1 MNLVTGVEKRR
12 KIVKVVLD
20 IETDQLDASVVN
32 CIVAKNIDTNLVT
45 VFDPDNMHVF
55 KNWSKNIEQYIM
67 HNGLSFDAP
76 VLNRLL
82 GTSIKPSQVLDT
94 LILSQLF
101 NPMREGGNGLKAWG
115 DRFKF
120 PKGSIE
126 NFAKYTDE
134 LKKYC
139 IQDVEITH
147 KLYEYLKKEGRGF
160 SKSCIDLEHQVR
172 VILDQQ
178 EKNGFALDIKKA
190 MLLLGQL
197 SDEANQLEKW
207 AIERFEPTKVELKTK
222 TKYIPFNIGSRQQIA
237 NRLMAIGWKP
247 KKFTDKGSVIVNEDV
262 LDTID
267 MPEAKKFSRF
277 FLLQKRV
284 AQIKSWIESF
294 NDKTG
299 RVHGKVMTLKTITGR
314 MAHNSPNMAQ
324 IPAVRSPYGKE
335 CRECWTVGNI
345 HTHSIVGTDASGLEL
360 RCLAHLMNDKQFTDT
375 LLTGDIHTHNMNMA
389 GLTDRDQAKTFIYAF
404 MYGAGPAKIG
414 QIVGGGSKEGKVL
427 IDRFLKSMPSLKRV
441 RDIVTNTAQKHG
453 VIKGIDGR
461 LLRTRSPH
469 SALNTLIQGAG
480 AVVCK
485 LWLVNIMKRTT
496 SSNLDVKL
504 VASVHDEYQ
513 FEVVNK
519 DVQAFCKITKYA
531 MKDTEKQLQMRCPLD
546 NEHKVGKTWAE
557 TH

>member
-1 MNLVTGVEKRR
+1 M
-12 KIVKVVLD
+12 KVVLD
-20 IETDQLDASVVN
+20 IETDQIDASVVN

-55 KNWSKNIEQYIM
+55 KNWSKNIDQYIM

-126 NFAKYTDE
+126 NFSKYTDE

-160 SKSCIDLEHQVR
+160 SKSCINLEHQVR

-197 SDEANQLEKW
+197 SDEASQLEEW
-207 AIERFEPTKVELKTK
+207 ATDRFEPTKVELKTK

-299 RVHGKVMTLKTITGR
+299 RVHGRVMTLKTITGR

-335 CRECWTVGNI
+335 CRDCWTVSNI

-546 NEHKVGKTWAE
+546 NEYKVGKTWAE